1 MQAPQPST
9 NLSSGE
15 IPAHLN
21 RWNWGAFLLNWI
33 WGIGNSVW
41 IALLCLIPLVNIV
54 MMFVLGT
61 KGSAWAWKS
70 RPWRDEEHFRRTQRN
85 WAIAG
90 FAVWVGSFLLFGS
103 IFFGVFAAMKNSEAY
118 AMSMAE
124 IAASEA
130 VRTALGDNIEAGYFV
145 SGNIQLN
152 GGAGTATLEI
162 PLKGSRGA
170 GNAFS
175 RAEKVAGTWQV
186 ILLVVRVEGSETPI
200 VLINRDNAPVPGGL
214 IES

>member
-1 MQAPQPST
+1 MQAPQSAT
-9 NLSSGE
+9 NRNSGE
-15 IPAHLN
+15 IPPHLD

-41 IALLCLIPLVNIV
+41 IALLCLIPVINLV
-54 MMFVLGT
+54 MMFVLGA
-61 KGSAWAWKS
+61 KGSKWAWQS
-70 RPWRDEEHFRRTQRN
+70 RSWRDEEHFRRTQRN

-90 FAVWVGSFLLFGS
+90 LAVWAGSFLLFAS

-124 IAASEA
+124 IVASEP
-130 VRTALGDNIEAGYFV
+130 VRAALGDNIEPGFFV

-152 GGAGTATLEI
+152 GGEGTATLEI

-170 GNAFS
+170 GTAYS
-175 RAEKVAGTWQV
+175 RAEKIAGTWQV
-186 ILLVVRVEGSETPI
+186 ILLVVRVGGSETPM
-200 VLINRDNAPVPGGL
+200 VLINRDNVPVPGGPL
-214 IES
+214 ES